1 MAKRKYESKIAL
13 ATRNFIDIKEN
24 TPEEAADAAPIVK
37 TDEKEQPKAASAK
50 DDANEKT
57 KTPERKKEVPV
68 KKQEWPLPADDETPK
83 KMNAETDDSKAVE
96 APVIDPAPAP
106 VVEKPSRNVTKKLG
120 RKKIRKDG
128 DKQLSL
134 FVDEDVYEWIIAN
147 LKYGD
152 TMGAYVNGILRKAME
167 SER

>member
-13 ATRNFIDIKEN
+13 QTKNFIDIKEN
-24 TPEEAADAAPIVK
+24 APEEAQDAAPLIK
-37 TDEKEQPKAASAK
+37 TDEKDLTKDASAK
-50 DDANEKT
+50 ADVNEKA
-57 KTPERKKEVPV
+57 KAPEKKKEVPV
-68 KKQEWPLPADDETPK
+68 RKQEKPMQAAIEQQKAREEETAEPEAEKAPL
-83 KMNAETDDSKAVE
+83 VE
-96 APVIDPAPAP
+96 PVAAAAI
-106 VVEKPSRNVTKKLG
+106 EKPARNITKKLG

-167 SER
+167 AER